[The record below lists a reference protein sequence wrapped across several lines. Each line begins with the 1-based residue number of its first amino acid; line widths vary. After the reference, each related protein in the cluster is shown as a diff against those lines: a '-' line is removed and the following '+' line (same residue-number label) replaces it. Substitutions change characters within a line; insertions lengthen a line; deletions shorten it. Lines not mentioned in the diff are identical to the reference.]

1 MARRHVSV
9 SSVIGTDTFVDAGDD
24 AGFLPK
30 SARVTGAADLPR
42 GAGAGSAFVLTL
54 TLPPWRKDAARE
66 SGVARARAGA
76 MSPTE
81 DDDARVLLAADG
93 LAVTAARACLSIVVR
108 VSAIL
113 QSS

>member
-1 MARRHVSV
+1 MTDFAPLFHKPPDVEDFIRRFQ
-9 SSVIGTDTFVDAGDD
+9 TRF
-24 AGFLPK
+24 
-30 SARVTGAADLPR
+30 AADLPR

>member
-66 SGVARARAGA
+66 SGVARARGR
-76 MSPTE
+76 
-81 DDDARVLLAADG
+81 DVADG
-93 LAVTAARACLSIVVR
+93 G
-108 VSAIL
+108 
-113 QSS
+113 